1 MLRVNPERQ
10 ACIFLCHNHSKI
22 AHLSKKFSA
31 WIHLSDSHLLIG
43 PYHAEKTWQ
52 NQTRSLDIR
61 FHILGP
67 KLDQHCPIGPKK
79 FWKFHLNTFYHTIVP
94 YIAAK
99 FGKNAYSI
107 SWGIGLD
114 NFVPNRAKIAHLV
127 HKRIFQEILFIW
139 FLSTYSALLC
149 CKV

>member
-1 MLRVNPERQ
+1 MPQ
-10 ACIFLCHNHSKI
+10 S
-22 AHLSKKFSA
+22 
-31 WIHLSDSHLLIG
+31 
-43 PYHAEKTWQ
+43 WQ
-52 NQTRSLDIR
+52 NCPFIKKVFCVNSPTWFSFTDWPLSCWRNLRKPQSRSFDIS
-61 FHILGP
+61 FPISGP

-79 FWKFHLNTFYHTIVP
+79 FWKFHLSNFYHTIVP

-127 HKRIFQEILFIW
+127 HKRIFQEILFKW